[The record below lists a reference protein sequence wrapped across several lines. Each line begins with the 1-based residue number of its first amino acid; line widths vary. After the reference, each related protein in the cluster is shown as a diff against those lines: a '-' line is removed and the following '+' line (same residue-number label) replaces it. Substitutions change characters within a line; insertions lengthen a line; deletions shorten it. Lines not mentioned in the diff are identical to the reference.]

1 MNCPTVAASTPIA
14 PRTGDGVLPL
24 NSRLELAA
32 LLTAPGCARAHVRAI
47 LLEWG
52 LPDVAETAELLV
64 SELVTNSLQASG
76 RLKTRADLP
85 LVPVIRLWVAS
96 DRVSVAIHVWDAS
109 DDLPIRR
116 DADVDEISG
125 RGLMIIDTLAKD
137 WGSSP
142 SQREGGL
149 GSCRPRGG
157 RGSAMS
163 DARPEFSEH
172 GHPAGRQRAAGRGTI
187 TRLTIGVQCQT
198 EQGTTERY
206 YAMQLPR
213 STSAGK
219 R

>member
-137 WGSSP
+137 WGSYRQASGKVVWAVVG
-142 SQREGGL
+142 REAA
-149 GSCRPRGG
+149 GG
-157 RGSAMS
+157 R
-163 DARPEFSEH
+163 R
-172 GHPAGRQRAAGRGTI
+172 
-187 TRLTIGVQCQT
+187 
-198 EQGTTERY
+198 
-206 YAMQLPR
+206 
-213 STSAGK
+213 
-219 R
+219 